1 MKIALAGNPNSGKT
15 TLYNALTGS
24 NAHVG
29 NYPGVTV
36 EKREGYYKSGG
47 EKVTIIDLPGI
58 YSLSPY
64 SPEEV
69 VSRDVILKEKPDV
82 IINIVDATNLE
93 RNLYL
98 TTQLLETDVPVVIA
112 LNMMDA
118 AERDG
123 IDANQK
129 VLSDNLGA
137 PVVGISAL
145 KKKGIKEL
153 MSKAIVL
160 AGTKREAHSPISKT
174 YLSELYDTAVK
185 AYTEASFPN
194 AVFHAVKAVEGD
206 EVEIA
211 ANPSIVASLDTLKK
225 DVVNDFDGDFEGMVA
240 DLRYKYIG
248 GFMASVLKGK
258 KKSHEKLTKSD
269 KADKVL
275 THRIWGIPIFIVI
288 MFLVF
293 HLTFSE
299 DLFYLGA
306 MGVFTPAEE
315 ETFFHAIFG
324 NGAVNSPGTILA
336 NLMGAGTDALTELI
350 SGAMPEGTW
359 YTSLVVDAICG
370 GVFSV
375 LSFIPQIMVL
385 FLFLSILEDT
395 GYMARVAFIMDR
407 AFRKF
412 GLSGKALL
420 PLLSCFGCA
429 VPGIMATRTMENEK
443 ERRMAIILTP
453 FFPCGAKLPIW
464 GAFAAILFGGAHAD
478 LIVFSVYFIGIAVAV
493 LSAIL
498 LRKTALKGEPAPF
511 IMELPAYHAP
521 QFTRTILTLWDKLKH
536 YVFRA
541 ATIIAGSTI
550 VIWFLTSFGFD
561 FWNGMVDMEQ
571 SIIGRIAGVL
581 RYLFVPLGF
590 GMGADG
596 WKFVAAAFTG
606 LIAKEMVVSTMG
618 TLAGMSDDALEVEEL
633 LGTPLA
639 ALIGGMVGGWQ
650 AALAFMVFNLLSV
663 PCMAAVAAAA
673 GEFQSKKKLWFAVG
687 YWMATAYVVSMVLY
701 WSLSYLWIGIPV
713 LVLAVGAI
721 AFFIVRAVL
730 KSRKEKAAAAKL
742 K

>member
-15 TLYNALTGS
+15 TLYNALTGA

-36 EKREGYYKSGG
+36 EKREGFYRYNG

-69 VSRDVILKEKPDV
+69 VSRDVILNDKPDV

-123 IDANQK
+123 IEINQK
-129 VLSDNLGA
+129 ALSDKLGA
-137 PVVGISAL
+137 PVIGISAL
-145 KKKGIKEL
+145 KKKGLKDL
-153 MSKAIVL
+153 MAKAIGQS
-160 AGTKREAHSPISKT
+160 GTKRTPYSPIAKTFLSK
-174 YLSELYDTAVK
+174 LYDKAIA
-185 AYTEASFPN
+185 AYTDAAFPHP
-194 AVFHAVKAVEGD
+194 VFHAVKAIEGD
-206 EVEIA
+206 EVEIKE
-211 ANPSIVASLDTLKK
+211 NPSIVATLDAQKK
-225 DVVNDFDGDFEGMVA
+225 EIVNEFEGDFEGMVA
-240 DLRYKYIG
+240 DLRYKHIG
-248 GFMASVLKGK
+248 GFIESVLKGK
-258 KKSHEKLTKSD
+258 KKQHAKLTKSD
-269 KADKVL
+269 KADRVL
-275 THRIWGIPIFIVI
+275 THRIWGIPIFAVI
-288 MFLVF
+288 MFLIF

-299 DLFYLGA
+299 DLFHLGA
-306 MGVFTPAEE
+306 MGAITPTEE
-315 ETFFHAIFG
+315 ETFFHTVFG
-324 NGAVNSPGTILA
+324 NGAINSPGVMLQS
-336 NLMGAGTDALTELI
+336 LVGAGTDALTELI
-350 SGAMPEGTW
+350 AGVMPEGAW

-375 LSFIPQIMVL
+375 LSFIPQILVL

-443 ERRMAIILTP
+443 ERRMAIILAP
-453 FFPCGAKLPIW
+453 FFSCGAKLPIW
-464 GAFAAILFGGAHAD
+464 GTFAAILFGGAHAD
-478 LIVFSVYFIGIAVAV
+478 LLVFAIYFIGIAVAV
-493 LSAIL
+493 LSAML

-521 QFTRTILTLWDKLKH
+521 QLTRTLLTLWDKLKH
-536 YVFRA
+536 YIFRA
-541 ATIIAGSTI
+541 ATIIAGSTV
-550 VIWFLTSFGFD
+550 VIWFLTNFGFA

-571 SIIGRIAGVL
+571 SIIGVIAGAL

-590 GMGADG
+590 GMGANG

-639 ALIGGMVGGWQ
+639 ALIGTMVGDWQ
-650 AALAFMVFNLLSV
+650 AALAFMTFNLLSV

-673 GEFQSKKKLWFAVG
+673 GEFRSKKKLWFAVG

-713 LVLAVGAI
+713 LVIAVGAI
-721 AFFIVRAVL
+721 AFLITRSMLSA
-730 KSRKEKAAAAKL
+730 RKERLNAKAE
-742 K
+742 